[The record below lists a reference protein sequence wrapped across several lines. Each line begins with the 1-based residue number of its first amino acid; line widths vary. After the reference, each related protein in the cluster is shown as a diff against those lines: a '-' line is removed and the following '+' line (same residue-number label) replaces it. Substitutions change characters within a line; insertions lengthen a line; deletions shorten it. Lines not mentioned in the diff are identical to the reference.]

1 MPLANT
7 DSAKQ
12 ARSINGR
19 YKRDFYREAFIVQK
33 QLQLLR
39 DLQELDTEKKVVEDE
54 QKAAL
59 SEQQTLKAELD
70 RLQGMVDSLAGEIG
84 VLEAE
89 KRELDKAMIL
99 EQENIERSEGR
110 LPQIKTQKEYV
121 AVLKEVDTAKKL
133 AKELQAS
140 IDAKNEILS
149 SLSAD
154 KDEKDGELAASSEQA
169 NARCAEIDA
178 AMVSVN
184 NKFAKMT
191 SQRDALLEE
200 LPKALRKRYKLLMS
214 RRAGVAVVEARDG
227 ACTGCNMHLP
237 PQMYNSLFVV
247 QEIQPC
253 PHCSRLLFVTAPD

>member
-1 MPLANT
+1 M
-7 DSAKQ
+7 
-12 ARSINGR
+12 
-19 YKRDFYREAFIVQK
+19 QK

-54 QKAAL
+54 QKSAL
-59 SEQQTLKAELD
+59 SEQQVLKVELD
-70 RLQGMVDSLAGEIG
+70 RLQGMVDSLVGEIG

-89 KRELDKAMIL
+89 KRELDSAMVM
-99 EQENIERSEGR
+99 EQENVERSEGR

-140 IDAKNEILS
+140 IDAKDEILS

-154 KDEKDGELAASSEQA
+154 KDEKDGELAASTEQA
-169 NARCAEIDA
+169 NDRCSGIDA

-184 NKFAKMT
+184 NKFTKMT
-191 SQRDALLEE
+191 SQRNALLEE
-200 LPKALRKRYKLLMS
+200 LPKAMRKRYELLMS
-214 RRAGVAVVEARDG
+214 RRAGVAVVEARGG
-227 ACTGCNMHLP
+227 ACSWCHMHLP

-247 QEIQPC
+247 QEVHTC
-253 PHCSRLLFVTAPD
+253 PHCKIGRAHV